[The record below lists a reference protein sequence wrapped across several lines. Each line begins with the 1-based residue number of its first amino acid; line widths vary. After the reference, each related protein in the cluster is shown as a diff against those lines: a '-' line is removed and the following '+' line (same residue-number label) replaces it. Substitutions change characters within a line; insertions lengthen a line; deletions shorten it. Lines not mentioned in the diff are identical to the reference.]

1 MDYSLPLSMGFPRQ
15 EYRSEKEVTVAR
27 NSSPPGASGR
37 RRISA
42 IWQPPGCSHSLWWA
56 LRNSGC
62 GKKHRILVPG
72 WLRCIWKEWFQL
84 AQKTLAS
91 SHTYK
96 TAKFLNLG
104 YLVLFNSQK
113 YFWFSDCMPF
123 VANFYITWLLPLPPQ
138 SSSLRV
144 TWDTVSQAW
153 SLKIPHWIKH
163 NSTFVL
169 WLFLSWR
176 WSFLLSRP
184 WQFGIMKFYWFTNTF
199 IFPFSFQNWACS
211 VWESGLFWLR
221 IFRLGTIERQRNR

>member
-1 MDYSLPLSMGFPRQ
+1 MGFPRQ
-15 EYRSEKEVTVAR
+15 EYRSEKEVTVAS
-27 NSSPPGASGR
+27 NSSPPGCSGR
-37 RRISA
+37 RRISV
-42 IWQPPGCSHSLWWA
+42 Q
-56 LRNSGC
+56 SGSPQAAATPYDEHW
-62 GKKHRILVPG
+62 GTQDVEKKHRILVPG

-96 TAKFLNLG
+96 SAKFLNLG

-123 VANFYITWLLPLPPQ
+123 VANFYMTWLLPLSPQ
-138 SSSLRV
+138 SSSLSV

-153 SLKIPHWIKH
+153 SLKIPHRIKH

-169 WLFLSWR
+169 WLFLSWQ

-184 WQFGIMKFYWFTNTF
+184 WQFGIVKFYWFTNTF
-199 IFPFSFQNWACS
+199 MFLFSFQNWACS

-221 IFRLGTIERQRNR
+221 IFRLGTIARQRNK